1 MTENQ
6 IKESANNVIAIYG
19 SDTIA
24 AKFAK
29 HVLNYLEK
37 DNLDPHEADPD
48 FPYGSYTHSL
58 PLENNIKLKRI

>member
-37 DNLDPHEADPD
+37 
-48 FPYGSYTHSL
+48 
-58 PLENNIKLKRI
+58 II

>member
-37 DNLDPHEADPD
+37 DNLDPHETDPD
-48 FPYGSYTHSL
+48 FPYRAYI
-58 PLENNIKLKRI
+58 PEIKV

>member
-19 SDTIA
+19 SATIT
-24 AKFAK
+24 AKFTK

-48 FPYGSYTHSL
+48 FPYSSYI
-58 PLENNIKLKRI
+58 PEIKA

>member
-37 DNLDPHEADPD
+37 DNLDPHETDPD
-48 FPYGSYTHSL
+48 FPYNAYIT
-58 PLENNIKLKRI
+58 EIIV